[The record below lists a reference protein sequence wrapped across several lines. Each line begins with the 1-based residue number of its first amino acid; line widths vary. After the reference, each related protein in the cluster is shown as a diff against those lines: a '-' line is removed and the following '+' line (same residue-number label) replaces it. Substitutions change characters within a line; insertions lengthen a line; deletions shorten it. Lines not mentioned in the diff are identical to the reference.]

1 MPEAGRDAQFAALKG
16 AFSRETGLREEQA
29 DATGKAFDSVF
40 RFLEEAV
47 GQSQELVLFVTEIT
61 AGFDTSWFVGEFG
74 CEAYFRHNKELLFD
88 ERRQQI
94 LDKLT
99 GARPSLDGETET

>member
-1 MPEAGRDAQFAALKG
+1 M
-16 AFSRETGLREEQA
+16 
-29 DATGKAFDSVF
+29 
-40 RFLEEAV
+40 

-61 AGFDTSWFVGEFG
+61 AGFDTSWFVEEFG

-94 LDKLT
+94 LDKIT
-99 GARPSLDGETET
+99 GSRPALDGETET